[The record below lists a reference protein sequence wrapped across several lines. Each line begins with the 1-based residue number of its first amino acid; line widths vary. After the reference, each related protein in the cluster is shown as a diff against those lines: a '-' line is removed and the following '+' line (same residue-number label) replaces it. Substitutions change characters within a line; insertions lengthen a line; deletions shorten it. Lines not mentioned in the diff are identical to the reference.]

1 VDFITTTYRAHQKQ
15 TVGHLIPPSKNTKT
29 ELTDANNIHEFC
41 FPWVWLQNMFA
52 GQQKFNGNQKG
63 VQKE

>member
-1 VDFITTTYRAHQKQ
+1 
-15 TVGHLIPPSKNTKT
+15 LIPPRKNTKT

-41 FPWVWLQNMFA
+41 CPWVWLQNMFA